1 MPPTPLSSVTD
12 RPEHE
17 LLLCCARTLL
27 APEIAERISALI
39 GQQLD
44 WEYLFQLASRH
55 KLSPL
60 LCWQLKNVA
69 ADFVP
74 SLIHE
79 QLRTSL
85 SAISRRNLQLAAELL
100 QLLQLFHQHD
110 ISAIPCKGA
119 VLAET
124 VYGNLALREFVD
136 LDVLVRQR
144 DVLAARDLLIAR
156 GYQPFVR
163 LDESQENAYLAYQ
176 CEHVLT
182 DDRRDLMVEIQWRV
196 VPDYFSFRFDY
207 ENLWQR
213 IEPATLCQRPIV
225 TLSPEDTLLLL
236 CVHGSKH
243 LWVRLGW
250 ICDVAEAVRHFQP
263 RLNWPLLE
271 QRATLS
277 GSRRMLHL
285 GLFLAHDLL
294 NAKLPQ
300 DVQQQV
306 CADVAV
312 KSLAEQVYAQLWA
325 EAEEQDEAA
334 NFFEH
339 SFFHLKARE
348 RWRDRLRFCFRVLTT
363 TTIEDWSTNDGFRS
377 VPLAAQVRRTLRL
390 AGKYLPQ
397 FVRLLLKRAA

>member
-1 MPPTPLSSVTD
+1 MLPILPSSVTD

-17 LLLCCARTLL
+17 LLLCCARTRLV
-27 APEIAERISALI
+27 PETAERISVLA

-60 LCWQLKNVA
+60 LCWQMKTVA
-69 ADFVP
+69 AEFVSP
-74 SLIHE
+74 LIHE

-100 QLLQLFHQHD
+100 QLLQLFHEHD
-110 ISAIPCKGA
+110 ISAIPYKGA

-136 LDVLVRQR
+136 LDVLVRRR
-144 DVLAARDLLIAR
+144 DVLSARDLLIAR
-156 GYQPFVR
+156 GYRPFVQ
-163 LDESQENAYLAYQ
+163 LDASRETAYLNYQ
-176 CEHVLT
+176 CEHVLS

-196 VPDYFSFRFDY
+196 VPDYFSFPFDY
-207 ENLWQR
+207 EGLWRR
-213 IEPATLCQRPIV
+213 IEPETLCQRPIAS
-225 TLSPEDTLLLL
+225 LSPEDTLLLL

-243 LWVRLGW
+243 LWGRLGW

-271 QRATLS
+271 QRAVHS
-277 GSRRMLHL
+277 GSHRMLYL

-294 NAKLPQ
+294 QAELPP
-300 DVQQQV
+300 DVRQQV
-306 CADVAV
+306 NADGAV
-312 KSLAEQVYAQLWA
+312 KSLAEQVYAQLWT
-325 EAEEQDEAA
+325 EAEEQDETA

-339 SFFHLKARE
+339 SFFHLKAKE
-348 RWRDRLRFCFRVLTT
+348 RWQDRLRFCVRVLTT
-363 TTIEDWSTNDGFRS
+363 TTIEDWSANGDFQS

-390 AGKYLPQ
+390 ARKYLPQ
-397 FVRLLLKRAA
+397 LVRLLVKRAA